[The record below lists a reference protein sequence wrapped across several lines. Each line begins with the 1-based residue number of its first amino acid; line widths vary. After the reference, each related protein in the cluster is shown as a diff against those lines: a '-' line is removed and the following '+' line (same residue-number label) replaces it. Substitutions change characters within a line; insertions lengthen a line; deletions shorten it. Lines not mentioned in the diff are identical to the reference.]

1 MEKNGKYGNPETFEP
16 TFCALCERMTSI
28 SCRVCPNYG
37 GNDSIEP
44 EDHEDDWY
52 NETHE
57 DADFWDDFEGG
68 IFLDDEKE
76 GDES

>member
-1 MEKNGKYGNPETFEP
+1 MNG
-16 TFCALCERMTSI
+16 FCDICERFVDTG
-28 SCRVCPNYG
+28 CTKCEHY
-37 GNDSIEP
+37 DSAF

-57 DADFWDDFEGG
+57 DAEFWDDFEGG
-68 IFLDDEKE
+68 IFFDDEKE

>member
-1 MEKNGKYGNPETFEP
+1 MNRTNQFCTTCKRTTDSGCENCNYFVPE
-16 TFCALCERMTSI
+16 
-28 SCRVCPNYG
+28 
-37 GNDSIEP
+37 IEV
-44 EDHEDDWY
+44 ETVDHEDDWY

-57 DADFWDDFEGG
+57 DALFWDDFDGG